1 MVGGGFA
8 SRTFIALENPQFRLL
23 WVGTLFSFLG
33 MQMQVIAR
41 GYLAY
46 DLTGRNGALG
56 LVMIGFGLPQL
67 FLGLWGGVI
76 ADRLPKRKVL
86 WVSQSIIALNSAWLA
101 VMIITGLVEFWMLVF
116 ASVVQGAG
124 FAFVGPA
131 RQAYIGDIVGRD
143 RIGNAIVLQQMSM
156 NSTRVIGPA
165 VAGGFIALEFIGV
178 AGVYL
183 MTSFGFVVAMVTM
196 AWLPPGNPAPRTVKR
211 SPLADLRD
219 GVSYVRQR
227 PAISN
232 LILVSF
238 AVVMV
243 GFPYQAFLPSIA
255 AEMYGWAGGLGFLA
269 SATAVG
275 ALFATLMVASRA
287 GSPNA
292 WSLSALCGL
301 GFGASLVVLGFTGNY
316 FFGLL
321 AMVLV
326 GGFAAGFQSLNNS
339 LTMTYTDDEY
349 HGRVQS
355 MTMLSWSFFGIFS
368 LPLGILADHIG
379 VAETLMLMGGLS
391 ILSIAGMQVV
401 GKKQGVAADRV
412 KAVAHMVE
420 RQAQGSAGGGG
431 GAGGR

>member
-1 MVGGGFA
+1 MLGAGFA

-23 WVGTLFSFLG
+23 WLGTLFSFLG

-101 VMIITGLVEFWMLVF
+101 VMIITGHVEFWMLVF

-156 NSTRVIGPA
+156 NSTRVVGPA
-165 VAGGFIALEFIGV
+165 LAGGFIAVTFIGV
-178 AGVYL
+178 GGVYL
-183 MTSFGFVVAMVTM
+183 MTSLGFVVAMVTM
-196 AWLPPGNPAPRTVKR
+196 AWLPPGNPAPRKVQR

-219 GVSYVRQR
+219 GLSYVRQR

-255 AEMYGWAGGLGFLA
+255 AEMYNVGSGGLGFLA

-287 GSPNA
+287 GSPGA
-292 WSLSALCGL
+292 WGLSALCGV

-316 FFGLL
+316 LFGLL

-379 VAETLMLMGGLS
+379 VAETLMLMGCVS
-391 ILSIAGMQVV
+391 ILSIVGMQIV
-401 GKKQGVAADRV
+401 GKKQGVAADRI
-412 KAVAHMVE
+412 KTAAHMVE
-420 RQAQGSAGGGG
+420 RQAQGSAGGG
-431 GAGGR
+431 AGGR